1 MAAIDSRAISSA
13 NEINDNSLTCRT
25 EAQVGLNDLT
35 CRNIIELN
43 GCFIAAPNINLEF
56 RRRSSFSNEKTYM
69 CANYSKIARLIYFR
83 RSSVEHLYDNK
94 SSLCESWDEYQIDLP
109 KRELGHRMERCDL

>member
-1 MAAIDSRAISSA
+1 MDVSLLHQTLIS
-13 NEINDNSLTCRT
+13 NFDDTRL
-25 EAQVGLNDLT
+25 
-35 CRNIIELN
+35 
-43 GCFIAAPNINLEF
+43 
-56 RRRSSFSNEKTYM
+56 FSNEKTYM

-109 KRELGHRMERCDL
+109 KRELGHKMERCDL